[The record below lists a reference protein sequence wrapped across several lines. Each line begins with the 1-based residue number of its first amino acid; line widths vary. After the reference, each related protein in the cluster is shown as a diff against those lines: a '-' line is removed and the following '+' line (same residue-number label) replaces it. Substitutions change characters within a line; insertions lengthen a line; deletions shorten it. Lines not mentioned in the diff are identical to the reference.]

1 MGVWVP
7 TRLLLFLSYT
17 FGVELFFL
25 LYSWLYKSC
34 CSTLVLKESS
44 FICSFSFNIFMGD
57 ILRVL
62 PLFCLELVF

>member
-7 TRLLLFLSYT
+7 TRLLLFLSYM
-17 FGVELFFL
+17 FDVDFFFL

-44 FICSFSFNIFMGD
+44 FICSFSFNIFTGD